1 VNRTKHR
8 RILKRL
14 SLGRLSRV
22 VSVLV
27 LVFVPPMCEPV
38 ADAATDI
45 PCDRY
50 GCRLHRRDILR
61 PLLFCVPE
69 RDDAGREA
77 VQELGIYE
85 LVYVT

>member
-1 VNRTKHR
+1 MLR
-8 RILKRL
+8 RVALVREDVSEEL
-14 SLGRLSRV
+14 SASIIRV
-22 VSVLV
+22 T
-27 LVFVPPMCEPV
+27 FVPPMCEPV

-61 PLLFCVPE
+61 PSLFCVPE
-69 RDDAGREA
+69 RDDGGREA